1 MIISIH
7 QPNYIPWIG
16 YFYKIAKSDIFVFL
30 DDVQYEKNGF
40 TDRNRIKTPQ
50 GELYLKIPINLE
62 SHLQKIN
69 QIEIREHLG
78 WREKHL
84 KSIDMNYRKSKYYRE
99 IFPLMEECLSIAS
112 SNLAAYNSQVVKKIL
127 DVLDIDTNCIYSHEL
142 GITAVG
148 TERLVEIVK
157 CLDGSTYLSGSGGSK
172 YQDEEI
178 FKAHGIQLSYS
189 RFIPPKYTQCWGD
202 FISNLSIVDYLF
214 NNGISDCRKYLEL

>member
-50 GELYLKIPINLE
+50 GELYLKIPVQID

-69 QIEIREHLG
+69 QIGIREDLG

-99 IFPLMEECLSIAS
+99 IFSLVEDILSVTN
-112 SNLAAYNSQVVKKIL
+112 SNLAEYNSLVVSKIL
-127 DVLDIDTNCIYSHEL
+127 KVLDIDTPCIKSHEL
-142 GITAVG
+142 NISTTG
-148 TERLVEIVK
+148 TMRLVEIVK
-157 CLDGSTYLSGSGGSK
+157 HLNGTDYLSGSGGSK
-172 YQDEEI
+172 YQDEEL
-178 FKAHGIQLSYS
+178 FNANDLQLSYS
-189 RFIPPKYTQCWGD
+189 SFISPTYNQCWGD
-202 FISNLSIVDYLF
+202 FIPNLSIVDYLF
-214 NNGISDCRKYLEL
+214 NNGISECKKYLEQ